1 MKTIVPFLLLA
12 RLVLADSDTLPLN
25 KKTPVIKESDSAG
38 VTQQLQKGSG
48 KETEPA
54 LGLEEAAVPKP
65 KLTSIGVYG
74 TKKLNEVILKELLG
88 KEFEEWIKKGMAG
101 DSSSLEIEK
110 RLIEKIQKKYHFPL
124 AEFSVVQFFEP
135 DNLTVHIVLDVVES
149 DEFETRNKFLSPPTD
164 QFPDPDKL
172 IQTWMEYEDQAMQL
186 VDSGQIV
193 PDGQKCSALHCPFGH
208 EHPKLKKYG
217 PLFTEGVKKHFD
229 KLVEILSKDKREEFR
244 ASAAFLLPYQ
254 SDGKKVVPPLVERIR
269 DSDPVVRNN
278 ALRVLGEIAEFHPE
292 FVIPVKPLIA
302 ALNFPRSTDR
312 SKSAYVVYMLA
323 LHSSSAREELLR
335 SGIPNLLLLLET
347 KIPDQK
353 EFAHNT
359 LKKVSGKEYSMSD
372 ITSWKN
378 WYAKLKRDKGLPAAQ

>member
-1 MKTIVPFLLLA
+1 M
-12 RLVLADSDTLPLN
+12 
-25 KKTPVIKESDSAG
+25 
-38 VTQQLQKGSG
+38 
-48 KETEPA
+48 
-54 LGLEEAAVPKP
+54 
-65 KLTSIGVYG
+65 
-74 TKKLNEVILKELLG
+74 
-88 KEFEEWIKKGMAG
+88 
-101 DSSSLEIEK
+101 
-110 RLIEKIQKKYHFPL
+110 
-124 AEFSVVQFFEP
+124 
-135 DNLTVHIVLDVVES
+135 
-149 DEFETRNKFLSPPTD
+149 
-164 QFPDPDKL
+164 
-172 IQTWMEYEDQAMQL
+172 
-186 VDSGQIV
+186 
-193 PDGQKCSALHCPFGH
+193 
-208 EHPKLKKYG
+208 
-217 PLFTEGVKKHFD
+217 
-229 KLVEILSKDKREEFR
+229 
-244 ASAAFLLPYQ
+244 
-254 SDGKKVVPPLVERIR
+254 ERIR